1 MAVVIV
7 ATVGSATANSFV
19 TSAEA
24 TTYHEGRLNSS
35 AWSAA
40 VADDQNR
47 ALVEATRE
55 LNLLAYSSLK
65 TNSTQALQWPRWFAP
80 NRDPSADSQWYYDS
94 TIVPQRVKDATCELA
109 LEFLKAGSTD
119 IAALDSTINV
129 IEKTVD
135 VLTTRYAEPEK
146 RRQGLARFPRV
157 WSLIAPL
164 LDGAFGSTP
173 IIRG

>member
-7 ATVGSATANSFV
+7 ATAGSASANSFV

-35 AWSAA
+35 AWSSA

-55 LNLLAYSSLK
+55 LNLLSYSARKASD
-65 TNSTQALQWPRWFAP
+65 TQSLQWPRFFAK
-80 NRDPSADSQWYYDS
+80 DPDAAYFQIWYFAS
-94 TIVPQRVKDATCELA
+94 TVIPQRMKDATCELA
-109 LEFLKAGSTD
+109 LEFLKAGTTD
-119 IAALDSTINV
+119 VAALDPTINV

-146 RRQGLARFPRV
+146 RRKGLARFPRV
-157 WSLIAPL
+157 WNLVAPL
-164 LDGAFGSTP
+164 LDSSFGNTP
-173 IIRG
+173 IVRG